1 MTNTPFQMK
10 YKNLQEVVDGLQN
23 ASKMHKKQSEI
34 IEDHI
39 ADMEGESPAKLTKT
53 PVGPRAEKIEP
64 KKETYKVPTDFDDEG
79 FDTRKINPGYED
91 PIKIQHLHTKGLTPG
106 SQEFVKKVKENVK
119 SKNYV
124 ESSDLEKNDDDR

>member
-1 MTNTPFQMK
+1 MTKTPFKLK
-10 YKNLQEVVDGLQN
+10 YKNLEGVVDELAN

-53 PVGPRAEKIEP
+53 PGGPVAD
-64 KKETYKVPTDFDDEG
+64 KKEVKEDDNVPLS
-79 FDTRKINPGYED
+79 PGYED
-91 PIKIQHLHTKGLTPG
+91 PVKIQKVQREGLTPG

-124 ESSDLEKNDDDR
+124 ESSDLEKDDNDR